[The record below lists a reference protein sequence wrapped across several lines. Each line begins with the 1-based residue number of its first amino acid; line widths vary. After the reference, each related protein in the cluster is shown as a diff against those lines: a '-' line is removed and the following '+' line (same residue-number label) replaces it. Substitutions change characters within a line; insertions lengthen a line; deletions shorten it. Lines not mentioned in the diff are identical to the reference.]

1 MIGEEVIVNWGGAGS
16 VKFDRFGV
24 GIGEV
29 GVGEEISDLA
39 ETVPAHLLPPEV
51 EPAQRAGLQLHR
63 IGLNVSLT
71 PAEQRLGSS
80 EAPELCK
87 LVGGRVRVFVP
98 RCRYQRSLVLR
109 NLSD

>member
-1 MIGEEVIVNWGGAGS
+1 MIGEEVIVDRGGAGC
-16 VKFDRFGV
+16 VKFDSFGV

-29 GVGEEISDLA
+29 GVGEEVGQLG

-51 EPAQRAGLQLHR
+51 EPPQRAGLQLHR
-63 IGLNVSLT
+63 VGLDVALT

-87 LVGGRVRVFVP
+87 LIGGRVRVFVP
-98 RCRYQRSLVLR
+98 RCSY
-109 NLSD
+109 